1 MIQLNNLIV
10 SKGLKMEKNIKK
22 WVWQH
27 ENYPNF
33 PYDKSQL
40 TELLN
45 SLEYNRGLLNGVA
58 KFFSSRD
65 KYPIKIKH

>member
-1 MIQLNNLIV
+1 MIQLNSIIV

-33 PYDKSQL
+33 PY
-40 TELLN
+40 
-45 SLEYNRGLLNGVA
+45 RG
-58 KFFSSRD
+58 KFGA
-65 KYPIKIKH
+65 